1 MSKSKIDLQTL
12 SLEYMTWNVTYGA
25 NANLDDYTFADR
37 LYEKFDMSGV
47 MDVSKE
53 RDTETTYINL
63 LKELYERQ
71 ETEG

>member
-1 MSKSKIDLQTL
+1 MSS
-12 SLEYMTWNVTYGA
+12 
-25 NANLDDYTFADR
+25 
-37 LYEKFDMSGV
+37 V

-71 ETEG
+71 EAEG